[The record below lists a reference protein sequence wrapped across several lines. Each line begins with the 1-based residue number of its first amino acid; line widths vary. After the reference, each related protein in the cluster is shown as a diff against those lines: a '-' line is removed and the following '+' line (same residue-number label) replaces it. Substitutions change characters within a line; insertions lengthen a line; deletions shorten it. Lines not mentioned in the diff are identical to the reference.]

1 MERTPLVRRRVWVGL
16 SAFILVAVV
25 IILMAQGQAN
35 VTMTITGT
43 VRWGEP
49 GGQSTPEGYS
59 KGAPIQGISAIA
71 FLVKGTDVHGMP
83 ITEILA
89 ETKTDEKG
97 VYTLTFSV
105 SAAEKYVGL
114 KAISSWGE
122 GQRSVPVSAGTF
134 TVDLLVDF
142 GHRDY
147 SPPTV
152 AWYDI
157 VVLQIGASKLV
168 LWHATLL
175 LAFVISVSIILTV
188 RRQRR
193 T

>member
-1 MERTPLVRRRVWVGL
+1 M
-16 SAFILVAVV
+16 VV
-25 IILMAQGQAN
+25 MIILMVQGQAN

-49 GGQSTPEGYS
+49 GGQATPEGYS
-59 KGAPIQGISAIA
+59 KGAPIQGISVIA

-83 ITEILA
+83 IIETLA
-89 ETKTDEKG
+89 ETKTDERG

-105 SAAEKYVGL
+105 SVVEKYVGL
-114 KAISSWGE
+114 KAVSGWGE
-122 GQRSVPVSAGTF
+122 GQRSVQVAAGTF
-134 TVDLLVDF
+134 AVDLSVDF

-152 AWYDI
+152 AWYDM
-157 VVLQIGASKLV
+157 VVLQIGASRLV

-193 T
+193 R